1 MKSKTV
7 KHWIATLEDRAEH
20 SPGEGTFAFAHFR
33 IHDNPKALRA
43 AARMIKAA
51 FNRRGYVPRST
62 PDPMAEALHLYGN
75 HRDAYR
81 IISGQLK
88 ALHEEMPQGQRD
100 RVAALLGRLDV
111 VVSAEDREIIRESIP
126 PEIREL
132 GEQVGEQRQEL
143 RRRRAPKRIAEAQ
156 AALEETL
163 AVFRRA
169 VETFADDD
177 GDLEQRICGLY
188 GELELNR

>member
-1 MKSKTV
+1 M
-7 KHWIATLEDRAEH
+7 
-20 SPGEGTFAFAHFR
+20 
-33 IHDNPKALRA
+33 
-43 AARMIKAA
+43 
-51 FNRRGYVPRST
+51 
-62 PDPMAEALHLYGN
+62 
-75 HRDAYR
+75 
-81 IISGQLK
+81 
-88 ALHEEMPQGQRD
+88 
-100 RVAALLGRLDV
+100 
-111 VVSAEDREIIRESIP
+111 VSAEDREIIRESIP